1 MAKIIKLSASN
12 IKKLVAVEIVPVGNV
27 VKITGKNGAGKSSV
41 LDSIV
46 MAFAGGKNLPKR
58 PIRDGETEAQVV
70 VETEEFTITRT
81 FTEKSSYLEVRNKDG
96 VKVAS
101 PQALLDKMLG
111 QISFDPLEFFDDRRY
126 DAKARKKLLLD
137 MLGLDFTKTDEQITA
152 LYDKRTDV
160 NREAARFKA
169 AATQIVVPTDTPDEP
184 VDLAELQEQLDTA
197 NEMNAELTTHEANQK
212 AAKMQLTGC
221 DSRARYAQTEV
232 DRLKEAIAE
241 AEKNLVKATKERD
254 TLKATVAKFKA
265 PEYIDTAAIVEQMT
279 SIGEVNAAVA
289 KKQDKAN
296 HLTAMN
302 AAEKQSDEISKQM
315 KSLESNKTAA
325 LAKSKMPIPG
335 LAIGVDGLEF
345 EGHPI
350 EQIAD
355 SEKLRVGIAIGMATN
370 PTLKVLRIIDGS
382 LLDKNSMKIISDMVK
397 AEDYQCWVECVDDTG
412 KVGIYIEDGAV
423 VEQPKKG
430 KGKKPLNDLVE

>member
-81 FTEKSSYLEVRNKDG
+81 FTEKGSYLEVRNKDG
-96 VKVAS
+96 AKIPS
-101 PQALLDKMLG
+101 PQALLDKMLD
-111 QISFDPLEFFDDRRY
+111 QISFDPLEFFDERRY

-137 MLGLDFTKTDEQITA
+137 MLGLDFSKTDEQISA

-169 AATQIVVPTDTPDEP
+169 AAAQINVPADTPNEP
-184 VDLAELQEQLDTA
+184 VDLAELQKALDEANTA
-197 NEMNAELTTHEANQK
+197 NAK
-212 AAKMQLTGC
+212 AAALESNLKTMKSNLTGC
-221 DSRARYAQTEV
+221 DSRVRYAQAEV
-232 DRLKEAIAE
+232 TRLEESLEEA
-241 AEKNLVKATKERD
+241 KKSLDKATKEREKLQGQID
-254 TLKATVAKFKA
+254 KFKA
-265 PEYIDTAAIVEQMT
+265 PEHIDTAAIVEQMT
-279 SIGEVNAAVA
+279 SIGEINASVA
-289 KKQDKAN
+289 KKQDKAAD
-296 HLTAMN
+296 LALMK
-302 AAEKQSDEISKQM
+302 AAENTSDEISKQM
-315 KSLESNKTAA
+315 KALESNKTAA

-335 LAIGVDGLEF
+335 LTIGADGLAYNNI
-345 EGHPI
+345 PI
-350 EQIAD
+350 EQISD
-355 SEKLRVGIAIGMATN
+355 SEKLRVGIAIGMAMN

-382 LLDKNSMKIISDMVK
+382 LLDKNSMQIISDMVK
-397 AEDYQCWVECVDDTG
+397 AEDYQVFVEVVDESG
-412 KVGIYIEDGAV
+412 KVGIYIEDGLV
-423 VEQPKKG
+423 KKVN
-430 KGKKPLNDLVE
+430 K